1 MSPAPVDSGAW
12 AAEPPLTLGDLA
24 RALARRWWWPL
35 GLAILGGALAALWAF
50 NVPPKYRAAVV
61 VVPSNV
67 DTRANDE
74 RTVVTRLED
83 LASGDS
89 VTEEA
94 LAVLQSREF
103 GERFIADHKLLPRF
117 FADEWDARAGKWAVP
132 EDRVPTLAQGF
143 RHFNEDVR
151 GLNRDKRTGL
161 ITLYIDWTDRDE
173 AAAWANELIARV
185 NADMRQRAIDAS
197 SASLTFLEKERE
209 RTAYV
214 ETRLAIDRLVESQIR
229 RRMLASVTPEYVFR
243 VVDRAL
249 PPDRNDP
256 VGPSRAFLLAAGPLL
271 GLMLGIGLAWL
282 HAGLAG
288 DFRARR
294 REEPRA

>member
-1 MSPAPVDSGAW
+1 MNPVPAESEAW
-12 AAEPPLTLGDLA
+12 VAESPLTVGDLA
-24 RALARRWWWPL
+24 RALGRRWWWPV
-35 GLAILGGALAALWAF
+35 GLAILGGILAALWVF
-50 NVPPKYRAAVV
+50 NVAPSYRAAVV
-61 VVPSNV
+61 VVPANV
-67 DTRANDE
+67 DKRANVE
-74 RTVVTRLED
+74 RSVVTQLED

-103 GERFIADHKLLPRF
+103 GERFIADHKLLPQF
-117 FADEWDARAGKWAVP
+117 FPKAWDPRSERWTVP

-143 RHFNEDVR
+143 KHFDRDVR
-151 GLNRDKRTGL
+151 GIGRDKRTGL
-161 ITLYIDWTDRDE
+161 ITLYIDWTDRE
-173 AAAWANELIARV
+173 AAASWANELIARV
-185 NADMRQRAIDAS
+185 NADMRQRSIDAS
-197 SASLTFLEKERE
+197 TASLAFLEKERE

-214 ETRLAIDRLVESQIR
+214 ETRLAIDRLVEAQIR

-256 VGPSRAFLLAAGPLL
+256 VGPSRAFVLVAGPLL
-271 GLMLGIGLAWL
+271 GLVLGIGLAWL

-288 DFRARR
+288 DFRRR
-294 REEPRA
+294 RPGERDA